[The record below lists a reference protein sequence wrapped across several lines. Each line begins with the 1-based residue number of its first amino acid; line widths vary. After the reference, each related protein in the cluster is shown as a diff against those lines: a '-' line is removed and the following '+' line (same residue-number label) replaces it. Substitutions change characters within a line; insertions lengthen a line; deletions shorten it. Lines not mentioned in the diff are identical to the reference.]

1 MSRFIIMSKFNCLVV
16 GLLVGSSLTALSQ
29 PSFAQSSFGAG
40 ESRDPFSS
48 ASQGDST
55 GLLRLLNGIQNG
67 KQTSEKDFLS
77 QKQTQLSGSA
87 EDFRAQ
93 QRLRFQKKQQQQPQQ
108 LKK

>member
-29 PSFAQSSFGAG
+29 PSFAQSSFGG
-40 ESRDPFSS
+40 DSRDPFSS

-67 KQTSEKDFLS
+67 RQTSEKDFLS

-87 EDFRAQ
+87 EDFRSQ
-93 QRLRFQKKQQQQPQQ
+93 QLRRINEKKKQPQQ

>member
-1 MSRFIIMSKFNCLVV
+1 MSRFIIMSKFNFLVV

-29 PSFAQSSFGAG
+29 PSFAQSSFGG
-40 ESRDPFSS
+40 GDSRDPFSS

-87 EDFRAQ
+87 EDFRSQ
-93 QRLRFQKKQQQQPQQ
+93 QLRRINEKKKQPQQ

>member
-1 MSRFIIMSKFNCLVV
+1 MSKFNCLVV

-29 PSFAQSSFGAG
+29 PSFAQSSFGG
-40 ESRDPFSS
+40 DSRDPFSS

-67 KQTSEKDFLS
+67 RQTSEKDFLS

-87 EDFRAQ
+87 EDFRSQ
-93 QRLRFQKKQQQQPQQ
+93 QLRRINEKKKQPQQ

>member
-1 MSRFIIMSKFNCLVV
+1 MSKFNCLVV

-29 PSFAQSSFGAG
+29 PSLAQSSFGGDA
-40 ESRDPFSS
+40 RDPFSS

-77 QKQTQLSGSA
+77 QQQVQLSGSA
-87 EDFRAQ
+87 QDFRSQ
-93 QRLRFQKKQQQQPQQ
+93 QLRRLREKKQQPQQ

>member
-1 MSRFIIMSKFNCLVV
+1 MSKFNCLVV
-16 GLLVGSSLTALSQ
+16 GLLVGGSLTALSQ
-29 PSFAQSSFGAG
+29 PSFAQSSFGG
-40 ESRDPFSS
+40 DSRDPFGS
-48 ASQGDST
+48 AAQGDST

-93 QRLRFQKKQQQQPQQ
+93 QRLRLQQKKQQPQQ

>member
-29 PSFAQSSFGAG
+29 PSFAQSSFGG
-40 ESRDPFSS
+40 DSRDPFSS

-67 KQTSEKDFLS
+67 RQTSEKDFLS

-87 EDFRAQ
+87 EDFRSQ
-93 QRLRFQKKQQQQPQQ
+93 QLRRINEKKKQPQQ
-108 LKK
+108 IKK

>member
-1 MSRFIIMSKFNCLVV
+1 MSKFNYLVV
-16 GLLVGSSLTALSQ
+16 GLLVSGSLTALSQ
-29 PSFAQSSFGAG
+29 PSFAQSFGG
-40 ESRDPFSS
+40 GDSRDPFSS
-48 ASQGDST
+48 AASGDST
-55 GLLRLLNGIQNG
+55 GLLRMLNGIQNG

-93 QRLRFQKKQQQQPQQ
+93 QRLRLQQKKQQPQQ

>member
-1 MSRFIIMSKFNCLVV
+1 MSKFNCLVV

-29 PSFAQSSFGAG
+29 PSFAQSSFGG
-40 ESRDPFSS
+40 DSRDPFSS

-77 QKQTQLSGSA
+77 QQQTQLSGSA
-87 EDFRAQ
+87 QDFRAQ
-93 QRLRFQKKQQQQPQQ
+93 QMSRLRGKKAVQSQPQIKPQPQ

>member
-1 MSRFIIMSKFNCLVV
+1 MSKFNYLVV
-16 GLLVGSSLTALSQ
+16 SLLVSGSLTALSQ
-29 PSFAQSSFGAG
+29 PSFAQSSFGG
-40 ESRDPFSS
+40 GDSRDPFSS
-48 ASQGDST
+48 AASGDST

-87 EDFRAQ
+87 EDFRTQ
-93 QRLRFQKKQQQQPQQ
+93 QRIRLQQKKQQSQP

>member
-1 MSRFIIMSKFNCLVV
+1 MSKFNCLVV

-29 PSFAQSSFGAG
+29 PSFAQSSFGNG

-48 ASQGDST
+48 AAGGDST
-55 GLLRLLNGIQNG
+55 GLLRLLNGMQNG

-93 QRLRFQKKQQQQPQQ
+93 QRLRLQQKKQQPQP